1 MVKKKLQRFTDM
13 ETFSNVVQPAF
24 NEVFGKDYHLKGN
37 WNRLFFKNENPIVLE
52 LGCGKGEYT
61 IGLARRF
68 PKMNF
73 IGIDIKGSRMW
84 KGARTALSE
93 HLDNVAFLRTHI
105 EMIHSF
111 FGENEIEA
119 IWVTF
124 PDPQLKKKRKRLTS
138 SRFLN
143 TYGGFL
149 KKGGLVHLKTDSTV
163 LYQYTIDLAKFNR
176 LPVKIN
182 TRDLYHSGIDSD
194 ILGIQTFYERQFLDQ
209 GMKITYLCF
218 ELSDGKKIEEP
229 AEEEPAG

>member
-13 ETFSNVVQPAF
+13 ESFSNVVQPAF
-24 NEVFGKDYHLKGN
+24 NEVFGKDYPLKGN